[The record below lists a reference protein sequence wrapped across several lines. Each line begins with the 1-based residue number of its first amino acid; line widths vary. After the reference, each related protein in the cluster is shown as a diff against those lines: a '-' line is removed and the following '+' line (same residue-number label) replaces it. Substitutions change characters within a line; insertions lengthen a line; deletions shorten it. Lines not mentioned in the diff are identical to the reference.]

1 MREDM
6 SRVIVERP
14 RLGGGRHRKGR
25 AVPLEE
31 LPSHEGMGRPYTLS
45 GDCKSLNE
53 NLSPLRRYLERQVG
67 RPWNKV
73 YSEISR
79 HLRADS
85 TVQQHVRDHLRDFVA
100 VKPRRQ
106 SGALYCTQGGKE
118 RRDRLWYQPLYVD
131 PRDGLLK
138 RTDRLPEAKAL
149 RRSRRRAPE
158 PLSRIALTA
167 DRELRCIAGIWYE
180 VTLAP
185 LPEPEYRAVHEI
197 RKAPLKG
204 YSPRSPVVELEM
216 AVRRLVTPAVRDAIT
231 GAAVPAGPEIDDER
245 GRAEYRRTYPDR
257 RYATGKRA
265 ISRAELKRHGL
276 RNSPPED

>member
-25 AVPLEE
+25 AMPLEE
-31 LPSHEGMGRPYTLS
+31 LPSHEGMGRPYVLS

-53 NLSPLRRYLERQVG
+53 NLKPLRRYLERQVG

-79 HLRADS
+79 HLRADN

-100 VKPRRQ
+100 VKPRRR
-106 SGALYCTQGGKE
+106 SGALYRWDGRTE
-118 RRDRLWYQPLYVD
+118 RYDRLWYQPLYVD

-149 RRSRRRAPE
+149 CRARRRAPE
-158 PLSRIALTA
+158 PPSRIALTA

-180 VTLAP
+180 VTLAA
-185 LPEPEYRAVHEI
+185 LPEPDYRAVPEV
-197 RKAPLKG
+197 RSVPLRR
-204 YSPRSPVVELEM
+204 RSPASQTIELEM
-216 AVRRLVTPAVRDAIT
+216 EVRRLVTPAVRDAIS

-245 GRAEYRRTYPDR
+245 GRAEYNRAYPDR
-257 RYATGKRA
+257 RYAVSKRA
-265 ISRAELKRHGL
+265 LSRAELKRHGL
-276 RNSPPED
+276 HNSPPED